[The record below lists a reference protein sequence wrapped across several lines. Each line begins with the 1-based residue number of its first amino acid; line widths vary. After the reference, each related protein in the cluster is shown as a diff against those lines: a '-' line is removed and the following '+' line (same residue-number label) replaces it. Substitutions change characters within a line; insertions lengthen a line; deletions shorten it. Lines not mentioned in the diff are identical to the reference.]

1 MDNMYGDIKEPSIIT
16 PVYLVL
22 MDKRTHILQSLEDQL
37 QPTGGNIP
45 GPSVFP
51 ATAGWTG
58 YTAKH

>member
-1 MDNMYGDIKEPSIIT
+1 MDKIYGDTKEQSIIAT
-16 PVYLVL
+16 VYLFL
-22 MDKRTHILQSLEDQL
+22 MDKRTNILQSLEDQL

-45 GPSVFP
+45 GPSVLP